1 MSKSLEALASLLEGR
16 QVWRGTTPVT
26 RPAAGQSTGLQAL
39 DDLLPGGGWPAS
51 GLVEVLHEEHGQGEL
66 SLLLPVLAGLT
77 RRARPVLL
85 ISPPYQ
91 AYAPAWQGAGVQ
103 LSRLHVLTSEATGG
117 LWAME
122 QALRAGCCGAVLGW
136 LPVLE
141 DKTLRRLQ
149 LAAETGQTIGF
160 LLRKSSPDAT
170 SSTAALRL
178 RVEGGRWGSEIRILK
193 CRGRNPPGSTLHLRD
208 RTLH

>member
-26 RPAAGQSTGLQAL
+26 HPAAGQSTGLRAL

-103 LSRLHVLTSEATGG
+103 LSRLHVLTSEAAGG

-149 LAAETGQTIGF
+149 LAAETGQTLGF
-160 LLRKSSPDAT
+160 LLRKSGPDAT

-193 CRGRNPPGSTLHLRD
+193 CRGRNPPGSTLRLRD